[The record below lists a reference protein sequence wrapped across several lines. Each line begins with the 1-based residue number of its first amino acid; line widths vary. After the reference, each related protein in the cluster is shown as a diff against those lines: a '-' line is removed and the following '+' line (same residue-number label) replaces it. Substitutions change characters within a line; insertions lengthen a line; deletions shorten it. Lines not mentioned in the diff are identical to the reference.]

1 MASGASQPKAVNVLL
16 TSIGRRV
23 ELVQAFRQ
31 AYQELALD
39 GRLVATDIDA
49 LAPALRQA
57 DRYYLVPKIT
67 EAGYVPTLAEICER
81 ESIDLIFPLVDPD
94 IPVLAAGRE
103 QLEQHGA
110 RLATLELEAA
120 RTANDKWLTYQ
131 FLRSIEVPAPQSWEA
146 APPERTDFPLFV
158 KPRVGSAGKQA
169 IKVTD
174 AEQLRT
180 ALAEIERPLVQE
192 YLPGPEITNDVS
204 CSLGG
209 ELWAVVSRKRIEVR
223 WGEVAKGVT
232 VHEPQIQEYCGRIAT
247 ELGVRGPITV
257 QCILRDGQPY
267 FTEINAR
274 FGGGLPLGIAAGIPS
289 PRWYLAEAAGM
300 PVKPPPLGSYQ
311 ADLYLTRYDQSYY
324 LTTEEL
330 NQARSHRR
338 GPAEE
343 RSP

>member
-1 MASGASQPKAVNVLL
+1 MASGASRAEPVNVLL

-31 AYQELALD
+31 AYQELALE
-39 GRLVATDIDA
+39 GRLVATDIDP
-49 LAPALRQA
+49 LAPALRQV
-57 DRYYLVPKIT
+57 DRYYLVPRIDDA
-67 EAGYVPTLAEICER
+67 EYVPTLAGICER
-81 ESIDLIFPLVDPD
+81 EAIDLIFPLVDPD
-94 IPVLAAGRE
+94 IPALAADRE

-131 FLRSIEVPAPQSWEA
+131 FLQSIEVPAPQSWDGP
-146 APPERTDFPLFV
+146 PPERAGFPLFV
-158 KPRVGSAGKQA
+158 KPRVGSAGEQA
-169 IKVTD
+169 VKVED
-174 AEQLRT
+174 AEQLRW
-180 ALAEIERPLVQE
+180 ALAGIEHPLVQE

-204 CSLGG
+204 CSLDG

-232 VHEPQIQEYCGRIAT
+232 VHDPQVQEYCGRIAA

-257 QCILRDGQPY
+257 QCMLRDGQPY

-311 ADLYLTRYDQSYY
+311 AGLYLTRYDQSYF
-324 LTTEEL
+324 LTEAEVEDA
-330 NQARSHRR
+330 QRR
-338 GPAEE
+338 HL
-343 RSP
+343 